1 MRTASLR
8 QSCAVHALT
17 ELGRRQHDAVG
28 LRQLLALG
36 IPPEEVRRRVRR
48 GEWFR
53 LRTGVVGLARPATEL
68 GVFAQRAWGVL
79 LVLPAG
85 SVVCGPTAAALWRL
99 ERAVRTAADALIH
112 VLLPAGTRHHPLRG
126 CVLHNGVT
134 GETATVFGVP
144 CTGLVRTCVEEAAR
158 LPLADGV
165 VLLDSALRPD
175 PMVRGQL
182 EMATAVMPARGRQQA
197 ARALGLATG
206 LTESPL
212 ESLANVL
219 WHEAGLPAPTLQ
231 ATIRDGGRFV
241 ARVDF
246 LWSGQRVIVEVDGMA
261 KYAERGELQRE
272 KERQNRL
279 MRLGYVVLRYTW
291 ADIVGRPEAVVRE
304 VRGALG
310 MAA

>member
-1 MRTASLR
+1 MRDLAELAEEQHGAISL
-8 QSCAVHALT
+8 
-17 ELGRRQHDAVG
+17 D
-28 LRQLLALG
+28 QLAAMG
-36 IPPEEVRRRVRR
+36 WGTDEIRRRVRR
-48 GEWFR
+48 GEWHR
-53 LRTGVVGLARPATEL
+53 LRSGVVGVTRPSWALSTLAQQVWA
-68 GVFAQRAWGVL
+68 AL

-85 SVVCGPTAAALWRL
+85 SVACGPTAAELWRL